1 MNAYPEATRGGLES
15 PLGTKAYAVYGG
27 PGAYLAE
34 LSKHDPLASATT
46 ATTLLSSYTPA
57 SRLSHSRSSIFPSPQ
72 TSISI
77 APSLFH
83 PPSIPPALNRR
94 RLLPIGAPTRPQ
106 SMHET
111 PHHLAPSP
119 AHKGVGLDPDAL
131 NRLPSLQ
138 PGTAQE
144 ERTRRNQAKQ
154 HMRDNTLPKVL
165 ARADAVKKSPPTAGA
180 ADTTNTTDIN
190 KSTPSSSS
198 GGAHRAGHSEPSGSR
213 PPRATTQ
220 TPRAK
225 RVDAAVKCT
234 TTPCGWGS
242 PFSPDALKHMAD
254 AAPSADTG
262 TGAALLTT
270 TMGSHTGTRNAIARN
285 LDEAERFAQ
294 LTVKLRDM
302 GDKARSRNYEK
313 DGTMQERYA
322 QVSGHMFSS
331 VDACSRP

>member
-1 MNAYPEATRGGLES
+1 MNAYPEATRGGLEC
-15 PLGTKAYAVYGG
+15 PLGNKAYAVYGS

-34 LSKHDPLASATT
+34 LSKHNPLASATT
-46 ATTLLSSYTPA
+46 ATTLLSSFTPA

-77 APSLFH
+77 APSLFQ

-165 ARADAVKKSPPTAGA
+165 ARADAAMNVPPTADA
-180 ADTTNTTDIN
+180 VDIS

-198 GGAHRAGHSEPSGSR
+198 GARRADHCEPSGHRPSR
-213 PPRATTQ
+213 AAPQ

-225 RVDAAVKCT
+225 RADVAVKCT

-242 PFSPDALKHMAD
+242 PFSPDAMKHMAD
-254 AAPSADTG
+254 AATSADTG
-262 TGAALLTT
+262 TGAVLLTT

-285 LDEAERFAQ
+285 LDEAERYAQ

-322 QVSGHMFSS
+322 QVSCRMFFS
-331 VDACSRP
+331 VDACSCP